1 MLKIDFQI
9 FLTIQRIVE
18 AIWSAPF
25 KYFGV
30 QVSSDMSESRLLL
43 SPFIILCALPA
54 SVLFSFAYAV
64 KPLA

>member
-9 FLTIQRIVE
+9 FLTIPKIVE
-18 AIWSAPF
+18 ALQNASLKCF
-25 KYFGV
+25 RV
-30 QVSSDMSESRLLL
+30 QVLSDVSESRLLL

-54 SVLFSFAYAV
+54 SVLFSFAYTV